1 MKNHLWATRTWLAR
15 HRRTVAWRVKTL
27 KRFLII
33 GCEVVNYHLQG
44 FCDVPY
50 TWLKLCAFD
59 ECSQDSFRFEHH
71 GIEQGLRCRGGAL
84 LLEREFLVFTRIP
97 WTGRNVRRL
106 HFKAPTMCL
115 RSKTSGSRFCRTQAK
130 MTCTKCSVEQYDAT
144 LKILDWFSFWTEQQ
158 SSWRKSKWSCIHRT
172 NEKISNF
179 MYNGFLCM
187 SYILYNLDVI
197 HIYIFVTTKTP
208 FQYHL

>member
-144 LKILDWFSFWTEQQ
+144 LKILDWFSFELN
-158 SSWRKSKWSCIHRT
+158 SSRLEGSPSGLVYIERMKRYLTLCIMDFCAWVTYRI
-172 NEKISNF
+172 IS
-179 MYNGFLCM
+179 
-187 SYILYNLDVI
+187 
-197 HIYIFVTTKTP
+197 T
-208 FQYHL
+208 

>member
-71 GIEQGLRCRGGAL
+71 GTEQGLRCRGGAL

-144 LKILDWFSFWTEQQ
+144 LKILDWFSFELN
-158 SSWRKSKWSCIHRT
+158 SSRLEGSPSGLLYIERMKRYLTLCIMDFCAWVT
-172 NEKISNF
+172 YCIIS
-179 MYNGFLCM
+179 
-187 SYILYNLDVI
+187 
-197 HIYIFVTTKTP
+197 T
-208 FQYHL
+208 

>member
-144 LKILDWFSFWTEQQ
+144 LKILDWFSFELN
-158 SSWRKSKWSCIHRT
+158 SSRLEGSPSGLLYIERMKRYLTLCIMDFCAWVT
-172 NEKISNF
+172 YCIIS
-179 MYNGFLCM
+179 
-187 SYILYNLDVI
+187 
-197 HIYIFVTTKTP
+197 T
-208 FQYHL
+208 

>member
-144 LKILDWFSFWTEQQ
+144 LKILDWFSFELN
-158 SSWRKSKWSCIHRT
+158 SSRLEGSRSGFVYIERMKRYLTLCIMDFCAWVT
-172 NEKISNF
+172 YCIIS
-179 MYNGFLCM
+179 
-187 SYILYNLDVI
+187 
-197 HIYIFVTTKTP
+197 T
-208 FQYHL
+208 

>member
-130 MTCTKCSVEQYDAT
+130 MTCTKCSVEQYYAT
-144 LKILDWFSFWTEQQ
+144 LKILDWFSFELN
-158 SSWRKSKWSCIHRT
+158 SSRLEGSRSGFVYIERMKRYLTLCIMDFCAWVT
-172 NEKISNF
+172 YCIIS
-179 MYNGFLCM
+179 
-187 SYILYNLDVI
+187 
-197 HIYIFVTTKTP
+197 T
-208 FQYHL
+208 

>member
-158 SSWRKSKWSCIHRT
+158 SSWRKSKWSFIHWT
-172 NEKISNF
+172 NEKISIYF
-179 MYNGFLCM
+179 MYNRTW
-187 SYILYNLDVI
+187 
-197 HIYIFVTTKTP
+197 VTV
-208 FQYHL
+208 

>member
-115 RSKTSGSRFCRTQAK
+115 RSKTSASRFCRTQAK

-158 SSWRKSKWSCIHRT
+158 SSWGSPSGLLYIERMKRYLFTLCIIVH
-172 NEKISNF
+172 E
-179 MYNGFLCM
+179 LQ
-187 SYILYNLDVI
+187 YNLDVI
-197 HIYIFVTTKTP
+197 YICIFVTTTAP
-208 FQYHL
+208 PQYYL

>member
-144 LKILDWFSFWTEQQ
+144 LKILDWFSFELNSSRLEGSPSGLVYIEQMK
-158 SSWRKSKWSCIHRT
+158 RYLTLCIMDFCAWVT
-172 NEKISNF
+172 YCIIS
-179 MYNGFLCM
+179 
-187 SYILYNLDVI
+187 
-197 HIYIFVTTKTP
+197 T
-208 FQYHL
+208 

>member
-144 LKILDWFSFWTEQQ
+144 LKILDWFSFELN
-158 SSWRKSKWSCIHRT
+158 SSRLEGSPSGLLYIERMKRYLFTLCIIVH
-172 NEKISNF
+172 E
-179 MYNGFLCM
+179 LQH
-187 SYILYNLDVI
+187 NLDVI
-197 HIYIFVTTKTP
+197 YIYIFVTTTAP
-208 FQYHL
+208 PQYYL

>member
-144 LKILDWFSFWTEQQ
+144 LKILDWFSFELN
-158 SSWRKSKWSCIHRT
+158 SSRLEGSPSGLLYIERMKRYLFTLCIIVH
-172 NEKISNF
+172 E
-179 MYNGFLCM
+179 LQ
-187 SYILYNLDVI
+187 YNLHVI
-197 HIYIFVTTKTP
+197 YIYIFVTTTTP
-208 FQYHL
+208 PQYYL

>member
-144 LKILDWFSFWTEQQ
+144 LKILDWFSFEMN
-158 SSWRKSKWSCIHRT
+158 SSRFEGSPSGLVYIERMKRYLTLCIMDFCAWVTYRI
-172 NEKISNF
+172 IS
-179 MYNGFLCM
+179 
-187 SYILYNLDVI
+187 
-197 HIYIFVTTKTP
+197 T
-208 FQYHL
+208 

>member
-33 GCEVVNYHLQG
+33 GCEVVNYHLKG

-144 LKILDWFSFWTEQQ
+144 LKILDWFSFELN
-158 SSWRKSKWSCIHRT
+158 SSRLEGSPSGLVYIERMKRYLTLCIMDFCAWVT
-172 NEKISNF
+172 YCIIS
-179 MYNGFLCM
+179 
-187 SYILYNLDVI
+187 
-197 HIYIFVTTKTP
+197 T
-208 FQYHL
+208 

>member
-144 LKILDWFSFWTEQQ
+144 LKILDWFSFELK
-158 SSWRKSKWSCIHRT
+158 SSRLEGSPSGLVYIERMKRYLTLCIMDFCAWVT
-172 NEKISNF
+172 YCIIS
-179 MYNGFLCM
+179 
-187 SYILYNLDVI
+187 
-197 HIYIFVTTKTP
+197 T
-208 FQYHL
+208 

>member
-144 LKILDWFSFWTEQQ
+144 LKILDWFSFELN
-158 SSWRKSKWSCIHRT
+158 SSRLEGSPSGLVYIERMKRYLTLCIMDFCAWVT
-172 NEKISNF
+172 YCIIS
-179 MYNGFLCM
+179 
-187 SYILYNLDVI
+187 
-197 HIYIFVTTKTP
+197 T
-208 FQYHL
+208 

>member
-1 MKNHLWATRTWLAR
+1 MKNHLWATRTWLVR

-144 LKILDWFSFWTEQQ
+144 LKILDWFSFELN
-158 SSWRKSKWSCIHRT
+158 SSRLEGSPSGLVYIERMKRYLTLCIMDFCAWITYRI
-172 NEKISNF
+172 IS
-179 MYNGFLCM
+179 
-187 SYILYNLDVI
+187 
-197 HIYIFVTTKTP
+197 T
-208 FQYHL
+208 

>member
-1 MKNHLWATRTWLAR
+1 MRSRKLSPS
-15 HRRTVAWRVKTL
+15 
-27 KRFLII
+27 
-33 GCEVVNYHLQG
+33 G

-158 SSWRKSKWSCIHRT
+158 SFWRKSKWSFIHWT
-172 NEKISNF
+172 NEKISIYF
-179 MYNGFLCM
+179 MYSSAWVTVYSWCN
-187 SYILYNLDVI
+187 I
-197 HIYIFVTTKTP
+197 HIHICNYYNTSPILPVIIQQSFDLQ
-208 FQYHL
+208 F

>member
-144 LKILDWFSFWTEQQ
+144 LKILDWFSFELN
-158 SSWRKSKWSCIHRT
+158 SSRLEESPSGLVYIERMKRYLTLCIMDFCAWVT
-172 NEKISNF
+172 YCIIS
-179 MYNGFLCM
+179 
-187 SYILYNLDVI
+187 
-197 HIYIFVTTKTP
+197 T
-208 FQYHL
+208 

>member
-144 LKILDWFSFWTEQQ
+144 LKILDWFSFELN
-158 SSWRKSKWSCIHRT
+158 SSRLEGSPSGLVYIERMKRYLTLCIMVLCAWVT
-172 NEKISNF
+172 CSIIS
-179 MYNGFLCM
+179 M
-187 SYILYNLDVI
+187 
-197 HIYIFVTTKTP
+197 
-208 FQYHL
+208 

>member
-144 LKILDWFSFWTEQQ
+144 LKILDWFSFELN
-158 SSWRKSKWSCIHRT
+158 SSRLEGSPSGLLYIERMKRYLFTLCIIVH
-172 NEKISNF
+172 E
-179 MYNGFLCM
+179 LQ
-187 SYILYNLDVI
+187 YNLDVI
-197 HIYIFVTTKTP
+197 YIYIFVTTTAP
-208 FQYHL
+208 PQYYL

>member
-115 RSKTSGSRFCRTQAK
+115 QSKTSGSRFCRTQAK

-144 LKILDWFSFWTEQQ
+144 LKILDWFSFELN
-158 SSWRKSKWSCIHRT
+158 SSRLEGSPSGLVYIERMKRYLTLCIMDFCAWVT
-172 NEKISNF
+172 YCIIS
-179 MYNGFLCM
+179 
-187 SYILYNLDVI
+187 
-197 HIYIFVTTKTP
+197 T
-208 FQYHL
+208 

>member
-144 LKILDWFSFWTEQQ
+144 LKILDWFSFELN
-158 SSWRKSKWSCIHRT
+158 SSRLEGSPSGLVYIERMKRYLTLCIMDFCAWVIYCI
-172 NEKISNF
+172 IS
-179 MYNGFLCM
+179 
-187 SYILYNLDVI
+187 
-197 HIYIFVTTKTP
+197 T
-208 FQYHL
+208 

>member
-1 MKNHLWATRTWLAR
+1 MVGETKTNGR
-15 HRRTVAWRVKTL
+15 VASQNVKTL
-27 KRFLII
+27 S
-33 GCEVVNYHLQG
+33 YHRVRSRKLSPSG

-144 LKILDWFSFWTEQQ
+144 LKILDWFSFW
-158 SSWRKSKWSCIHRT
+158 I
-172 NEKISNF
+172 
-179 MYNGFLCM
+179 
-187 SYILYNLDVI
+187 
-197 HIYIFVTTKTP
+197 
-208 FQYHL
+208 